1 MIPRALSLAVLAC
14 ATLPAMAQSPSPSP
28 SATWFADNPG
38 PRNRIL
44 DLCREHPGPAERD
57 DRCKA
62 AFEGAGIAAAR
73 EARRSRGDLTPPTSL
88 KYWIDNPEERRE
100 HLATCKRVPADVAER
115 LWCTQAREA
124 ERQVRDAERRAEER
138 EQQPTPQSRPTRPPG
153 RT

>member
-1 MIPRALSLAVLAC
+1 VIPRTLTLAVLAC
-14 ATLPAMAQSPSPSP
+14 AALTASAQSPAP

-44 DLCREHPGPAERD
+44 DLCRDHPGPAERD

-73 EARRSRGDLTPPTSL
+73 EARRNRGDLTPPTLL
-88 KYWIDNPEERRE
+88 KYWFDRPEQRRE
-100 HLATCKRVPADVAER
+100 HLASCSRIPPSMPR
-115 LWCTQAREA
+115 LWCTEAEEA
-124 ERQVRDAERRAEER
+124 ERQVQEAERRAGER
-138 EQQPTPQSRPTRPPG
+138 AQQQNPQPRPPRSAG

>member
-1 MIPRALSLAVLAC
+1 VIPRAPILAVLAC
-14 ATLPAMAQSPSPSP
+14 AALPAAAQIPAP

-44 DLCREHPGPAERD
+44 DLCRDHPGPAERD

-73 EARRSRGDLTPPTSL
+73 EARRNRGDLTPPNLL
-88 KYWIDNPEERRE
+88 KYWFDRPEQRRE
-100 HLATCKRVPADVAER
+100 HLASCSRIPPTMPR
-115 LWCTQAREA
+115 LWCAEAEEA
-124 ERQVRDAERRAEER
+124 ERQVQEAERRAGER
-138 EQQPTPQSRPTRPPG
+138 ALQPDLQPRLPRPPG

>member
-1 MIPRALSLAVLAC
+1 VIPRTLTLAVLAC
-14 ATLPAMAQSPSPSP
+14 AALTASAQSPAP

-44 DLCREHPGPAERD
+44 DLCRDHPGPAERD

-73 EARRSRGDLTPPTSL
+73 EARRQPGYYNTPPSSL
-88 KYWIDNPEERRE
+88 RYWLDRPAERRE
-100 HLATCKRVPADVAER
+100 HLATCERVSAETAER
-115 LWCTQAREA
+115 LWCSQA
-124 ERQVRDAERRAEER
+124 RDAERRAKEQ
-138 EQQPTPQSRPTRPPG
+138 EQQLNSQPRPSRPPG

>member
-1 MIPRALSLAVLAC
+1 VIPRASALAVLAL
-14 ATLPAMAQSPSPSP
+14 AALPALAQQPSP

-44 DLCREHPGPAERD
+44 DLCRDHPGPAERD

-73 EARRSRGDLTPPTSL
+73 EARRNLGDRTPPTSL
-88 KYWIDNPEERRE
+88 KYWLDRPEERRE
-100 HLATCKRVPADVAER
+100 HVASCSRIPPSMPR
-115 LWCTQAREA
+115 LWCPEA
-124 ERQVRDAERRAEER
+124 EEADRQARDAERRAEER
-138 EQQPTPQSRPTRPPG
+138 AQQPSPQTRPSRPPG

>member
-1 MIPRALSLAVLAC
+1 VIPRPSTLAVLAC
-14 ATLPAMAQSPSPSP
+14 VGLPAAAQSPSP

-44 DLCREHPGPAERD
+44 DLCRDHPGPAERD

-73 EARRSRGDLTPPTSL
+73 EARRNRGDLTPPSLL
-88 KYWIDNPEERRE
+88 KYWLDRPEQRRE
-100 HLATCKRVPADVAER
+100 HLTSGSRIPPTMPR
-115 LWCTQAREA
+115 LWCAEAEEA
-124 ERQVRDAERRAEER
+124 ERQVQEAERRAEER
-138 EQQPTPQSRPTRPPG
+138 AQQPNPQPRPLRPPG

>member
-1 MIPRALSLAVLAC
+1 MSPRVPVFAVLVLA
-14 ATLPAMAQSPSPSP
+14 AFPALGQSPSP

-62 AFEGAGIAAAR
+62 AFEGSGIAAAQ
-73 EARRSRGDLTPPTSL
+73 EARRNRGDLTPPALL
-88 KYWIDNPEERRE
+88 KYWLDRPEQRRE
-100 HLATCKRVPADVAER
+100 HLASCSRIPLTMPR
-115 LWCTQAREA
+115 LWCAEAEEA
-124 ERQVRDAERRAEER
+124 ERQVQEAERRTGER
-138 EQQPTPQSRPTRPPG
+138 TIQPGPQPRLSRPPG